1 MEEGLVKVDWWSKN
15 PSCLGDDEMAVGEI
29 CVVEEDESESRKKR
43 CAGTEIEE
51 AVAAARPVTALN
63 SPDVGAALCRRLFL
77 SARRPEGLR
86 GASFGHL
93 TCCC

>member
-1 MEEGLVKVDWWSKN
+1 
-15 PSCLGDDEMAVGEI
+15 LGDDEMAVGEI

-43 CAGTEIEE
+43 CAGAEIE

-63 SPDVGAALCRRLFL
+63 SPDVGAVLRRRLLL